1 MKCIFVDA
9 HVTLEKRRTQYM
21 STTAWFDW
29 IEMGLKEIK
38 GDGGGWRC
46 SQRLEKS
53 HFINWKTRRTTTTVD
68 NGGSQGE
75 MEGTKEREKK
85 KEKPRTN
92 DTASI
97 RASYSSRLTSQHP
110 YFPDK
115 PMTSPYSCVPS
126 FNFSF
131 FTFNLLL
138 LSKFWICL
146 KAVSELTWMEKWP
159 DPQSRW
165 ILLSCQGIS

>member
-1 MKCIFVDA
+1 
-9 HVTLEKRRTQYM
+9 M

-38 GDGGGWRC
+38 GDWREDDLAVLAMPL
-46 SQRLEKS
+46 REKS

-68 NGGSQGE
+68 NRGSQGE
-75 MEGTKEREKK
+75 MEGTKEKEKKREKT
-85 KEKPRTN
+85 RTN

-97 RASYSSRLTSQHP
+97 RASFSSRLTSQHP

-138 LSKFWICL
+138 LSKFRICL